1 MDVKYLMG
9 IDSRADEAEIIK
21 LAELIR
27 RELPCIML

>member
-21 LAELIR
+21 LAELI
-27 RELPCIML
+27 EENCPV